1 MAKGKLKSAL
11 LSHQIQAERLKNEQ
25 RAKERRE
32 AIATVTE
39 ARKGRGKGKGKL
51 VGPSGPVSGKQSTA
65 KVAVSSKV
73 DANPT
78 AGDEVLDLHGAVPT
92 EARTKPPRRT
102 IPFARDDT
110 ILLLGEANFS
120 FSHSL
125 LQPPHSHP
133 AHQICATSYD
143 SETVCYEKYPDAK
156 GLVED
161 LRELG
166 VKVGFGVDAGELGKS
181 WKVVGKG
188 KRWSRV
194 IFNFPHVGGSD
205 SHSQVQSTHS
215 LYCYHK
221 QNLAEPLGQAD
232 A

>member
-32 AIATVTE
+32 AIAAVTE
-39 ARKGRGKGKGKL
+39 ARKGRGRGKGKL
-51 VGPSGPVSGKQSTA
+51 VGPSGPVAPTTGAVAPGGKKAKVAGGSTA
-65 KVAVSSKV
+65 KV
-73 DANPT
+73 N
-78 AGDEVLDLHGAVPT
+78 AGTNGDQELPPIGPT
-92 EARTKPPRRT
+92 ETRTKPPRRT

-125 LQPPHSHP
+125 LLPPHSHP

-156 GLVED
+156 GLVGE

-205 SHSQVQSTHS
+205 FSDST
-215 LYCYHK
+215 L
-221 QNLAEPLGQAD
+221 
-232 A
+232 

>member
-32 AIATVTE
+32 AIAAVTE
-39 ARKGRGKGKGKL
+39 ARKGRGRGKGKL
-51 VGPSGPVSGKQSTA
+51 VGPAGPVPGAKRA
-65 KVAVSSKV
+65 KVINGTGDNHGKV
-73 DANPT
+73 DSIKPT
-78 AGDEVLDLHGAVPT
+78 DGELDPHGAVPT
-92 EARTKPPRRT
+92 ETRTKSPRRT

-161 LRELG
+161 LRRLG

-194 IFNFPHVGGSD
+194 IFNFPHVGRSD
-205 SHSQVQSTHS
+205 PDSIWRHS
-215 LYCYHK
+215 L
-221 QNLAEPLGQAD
+221 LLSSRPLGQAD